1 MENPPHLRA
10 RWPPRRPRIL
20 SGREEPAAGARPRET
35 PIYPP
40 ARETRKQKNRTPQRR
55 QAESSRRRDVSSSA
69 VDQLARQQPQRNGR
83 RGDGAD
89 GAAARAA
96 APNVG
101 EVIDGK
107 QWQFNAEQIIGNGSF
122 GVVFRATIVET
133 GAVVAIKKVLQDKRF
148 KNRELHIMKQLRS
161 EPHPNVIQLQ
171 HQFYSSGER
180 SDDEVYLESSTGVH
194 ARHRVWCREGLA
206 EGEDALTDDARA
218 DLRVAALPS
227 AGPDPRGGHL
237 PPRHQ
242 APELAAGSEDAR
254 REAHRLWLRE
264 SFGTGRAER
273 VVHLLAVDYYRAP
286 EMIFGSHGVH
296 DGHRRLVVRVCFCGA
311 VAGRTAVS
319 RGFGRPVG
327 GNHQGAGTPSRGTTS
342 GR

>member
-1 MENPPHLRA
+1 M
-10 RWPPRRPRIL
+10 
-20 SGREEPAAGARPRET
+20 
-35 PIYPP
+35 
-40 ARETRKQKNRTPQRR
+40 
-55 QAESSRRRDVSSSA
+55 SSSA

-180 SDDEVYLESSTGVH
+180 SDDEVYLNLVLEYMPDTVYGVARAWQKAKTPLPTTH
-194 ARHRVWCREGLA
+194 ARIYVWQLCR
-206 EGEDALTDDARA
+206 AL
-218 DLRVAALPS
+218 
-227 AGPDPRGGHL
+227 GQIH
-237 PPRHQ
+237 
-242 APELAAGSEDAR
+242 AAGIC
-254 REAHRLWLRE
+254 HRDIKPQNLLLDPK
-264 SFGTGRAER
+264 TH
-273 VVHLLAVDYYRAP
+273 VVKLID
-286 EMIFGSHGVH
+286 FGSAKV
-296 DGHRRLVVRVCFCGA
+296 LVPGEPN
-311 VAGRTAVS
+311 VS
-319 RGFGRPVG
+319 YIC
-327 GNHQGAGTPSRGTTS
+327 SRC
-342 GR
+342 

>member
-10 RWPPRRPRIL
+10 RWPPRRPSIL
-20 SGREEPAAGARPRET
+20 SGREEPAAGARPRGNPHIRPES
-35 PIYPP
+35 
-40 ARETRKQKNRTPQRR
+40 RKQKNEPPTQRR

-171 HQFYSSGER
+171 HRFY
-180 SDDEVYLESSTGVH
+180 T
-194 ARHRVWCREGLA
+194 
-206 EGEDALTDDARA
+206 
-218 DLRVAALPS
+218 
-227 AGPDPRGGHL
+227 
-237 PPRHQ
+237 
-242 APELAAGSEDAR
+242 
-254 REAHRLWLRE
+254 
-264 SFGTGRAER
+264 
-273 VVHLLAVDYYRAP
+273 
-286 EMIFGSHGVH
+286 
-296 DGHRRLVVRVCFCGA
+296 
-311 VAGRTAVS
+311 
-319 RGFGRPVG
+319 
-327 GNHQGAGTPSRGTTS
+327 
-342 GR
+342 